1 MQDYV
6 EIGAGAG
13 AIADFKAQLRS
24 RVAKVQATARV
35 VQRQVP
41 GVTTLVYVGAIAGL
55 FLLAFLG
62 LYIFHQVF
70 LWISIRPAYAFDR
83 AKEII
88 YVVEVVWDSMANI
101 LNALLGAVDVLIPL
115 WNSGANY
122 VVEPAV
128 YILLDVFALIFTG
141 EAYGGLITEES
152 VPYAGFDCVDRQD
165 SQSWCGAF
173 DYYENRLSDADA
185 SGSTFVENSIVL
197 GAATSRRLS
206 ELTGEVIIP
215 VLDLS
220 EMTNGLT
227 LLSSSFITILGSLGD
242 ALMHV
247 VYTVLSE
254 VAVLIMDVTMIIL
267 KELMKIIM
275 MIVQS
280 GIIEDII
287 KNSSI

>member
-1 MQDYV
+1 M
-6 EIGAGAG
+6 
-13 AIADFKAQLRS
+13 
-24 RVAKVQATARV
+24 
-35 VQRQVP
+35 
-41 GVTTLVYVGAIAGL
+41 
-55 FLLAFLG
+55 
-62 LYIFHQVF
+62 
-70 LWISIRPAYAFDR
+70 
-83 AKEII
+83 
-88 YVVEVVWDSMANI
+88 
-101 LNALLGAVDVLIPL
+101 
-115 WNSGANY
+115 
-122 VVEPAV
+122 
-128 YILLDVFALIFTG
+128 
-141 EAYGGLITEES
+141 
-152 VPYAGFDCVDRQD
+152 PYAGFDCVDRQD

-267 KELMKIIM
+267 KE
-275 MIVQS
+275 S
-280 GIIEDII
+280 
-287 KNSSI
+287 